1 MPDPASLRAPAAP
14 ILLVGQDRKGHWVVR
29 HSLGLIEGIFVSRA
43 AALHFAHQECQA
55 IPGTRVAMADAA
67 LSSALAR

>member
-1 MPDPASLRAPAAP
+1 MPDPASPGTPGEP

-55 IPGTRVAMADAA
+55 IPGMRVALAGAA